1 MLLFLGALILLIVF
15 VDVLV
20 TTLILGGGGP
30 LTNRILGKIWRFVL
44 RIHHWHP
51 NHHLL
56 FLISWL
62 LLIFTAWLWFSLAFL
77 GWCLIFS
84 SSDQAL
90 VKASTGEYANLWERI
105 YFVLYTLS
113 TLGLGD
119 FEPSNTFWQFATAIA
134 SISGFALLSL
144 IITYLLPVVSA
155 ATNKRQLALYIS
167 SLGGTPEEIL
177 TRAWNGKDFGQL
189 NQHFISL
196 TSQITLLG
204 EQHVTYPILYYF
216 HSAERSR
223 SFALSLVAL
232 DEALTLLSYGV
243 STSVR
248 PDPASIGPLRRANA
262 SFLKTLTSAYLKP
275 SRHCLP
281 PPSLE
286 ELRAYGIPT
295 VSHHKFEEALEML
308 ELRRRALLTLIWED
322 GWPSNAAKPL
332 HTLSR
337 ANDLDDDFSIKE
349 VLP

>member
-1 MLLFLGALILLIVF
+1 MLLILGILILLVVF

-20 TTLILGGGGP
+20 TTLILRGGGP
-30 LTNRILGKIWRFVL
+30 LTSRILGGIWKLALRFH
-44 RIHHWHP
+44 RWRP

-62 LLIFTAWLWFSLAFL
+62 LLIFTAGLWFTLAL
-77 GWCLIFS
+77 VGWSLIFGS
-84 SSDQAL
+84 SEYAL
-90 VKASTGEYANLWERI
+90 VKSATGEYANWGERI

-119 FEPSNTFWQFATAIA
+119 FEPSNVVWQFTTAIA
-134 SISGFALLSL
+134 SISGFVLLSL
-144 IITYLLPVVSA
+144 SITYLLPVVSA

-189 NQHFISL
+189 SQHLIHL
-196 TSQITLLG
+196 TSQITMLG
-204 EQHVTYPILYYF
+204 EQHLTYPILYYF

-243 STSVR
+243 RPSIR
-248 PDPASIGPLRRANA
+248 PDPATISPLRRANA

-275 SRHCLP
+275 SKGCLP
-281 PPSLE
+281 PPCLE
-286 ELRAYGIPT
+286 ELRAYNIPT
-295 VSHHKFEEALEML
+295 VSNQELEEALEML
-308 ELRRRALLTLIWED
+308 ELRRQALLTLIWED
-322 GWPSNAAKPL
+322 GWPWNAATPL
-332 HTLSR
+332 RSISR
-337 ANDLDDDFSIKE
+337 ANDLDDDYCVKE